1 MASVDSYFNID
12 ESFAI
17 NDHDTVKIMQQSVR
31 DRDSVSFSRALC
43 LSISPLSLSLFSLPL
58 SPLFHSLSSLS
69 RLSLVSLSLSLS
81 SLSHSSLSLLSLSPA
96 SFHSLSPPQ
105 PPFIPLHLPSVSR
118 VLFLSLS
125 FRQVTHKLSLKHTPA
140 RAACSKRRY

>member
-69 RLSLVSLSLSLS
+69 RLSLSRLSLSRLYIPLDFTLSPPPSPLLFLSISLLSLACSSSLSLSVKS
-81 SLSHSSLSLLSLSPA
+81 HTNSLSNIHRHVQAML
-96 SFHSLSPPQ
+96 
-105 PPFIPLHLPSVSR
+105 
-118 VLFLSLS
+118 
-125 FRQVTHKLSLKHTPA
+125 
-140 RAACSKRRY
+140 